1 MTETIPY
8 ELLDG
13 EAIPTPKALILLA
26 LAKARRSNM
35 SDSDLADLIEGYLF
49 SFMKGRN
56 IAIFK
61 EERYDGACLSFKPVK
76 KD

>member
-13 EAIPTPKALILLA
+13 KAIPTPKALILLA

-35 SDSDLADLIEGYLF
+35 SDSELADLVELYLF
-49 SFMKGRN
+49 TFMKGRN

-61 EERYDGACLSFKPVK
+61 EERYDDAYLSFKPIK